1 MAENVGG
8 GGGGRGESAG
18 DKARE
23 EFFSEAQEIV
33 DGLSRDLLALDDVC
47 RRGGSDAELVN
58 DVFRAVHTLKGLSGL
73 FGAAMMSGLSH
84 ELENLLDDLRLGR
97 IELTSQV
104 LDLLFQSVELYGRIL
119 AAAKGDAPEPAQEV
133 KALLASLGQVAQ
145 QKGGGGG
152 SVVAQYELDPGLL
165 GVLTEYEEHRL
176 RTNLQAG
183 LSLYRMRVQFQLA
196 TIDSALDDLKAKT
209 RPHGEI
215 ITFLPTGE
223 GGDAESVELEILVAS
238 RASLGVLRPA
248 VAGPNIT
255 VEEVRRRDGSPNP
268 AASIPPPPLDPGAP
282 GPPGTQGGQGTFGDP
297 YRMSMG
303 PPTTSAGDALLDE
316 INAAGGST
324 RTSAPPPAPSFPP
337 NQGQTGQYGQP
348 GTYPP
353 GGIPGA
359 PLPVIP
365 GAGFAG
371 GTTSGGSSGSAGS
384 RELTLRSVT
393 QTVRVDIRKLDHL
406 MNIVGELAI
415 VRGVVAR
422 LSERVRLDPDLKEI
436 APDLHRLH
444 RSFDRHLAQMQNGI
458 LEVRMVPLGQVFDKL
473 ARIVRQI
480 SREHDKQVNLVIT
493 GAETEIDK
501 LIVEE
506 LSDPL
511 MHMIRNAIDHGIED
525 KDERMRVGKPPVGT
539 IALNAFQK
547 GNHVVLEI
555 EDDGKGMDPAV
566 IVAAALRR
574 GLVSESEAREMSSKE
589 VLSLVFQPGFTT
601 RDDVTALS
609 GRGVGMDIVKTNISK
624 LGGVVDISSEVGIGT
639 KMTITLPITLA
650 IISVLMLEVAGR
662 TFCMP
667 LASVEEAI
675 VFDDSMIKTFEGREV
690 MTQRGATLPI
700 VRLAKLFQLEGWR
713 PGVWINESAPTP
725 KPPEVRPGR
734 KAKSYCIVAAVAD
747 RRVGFI
753 VDKLV
758 GQQDIVIKAL
768 GKSLRKA
775 RGLAGATD
783 LGDQRVGLVLDA
795 AALINEVLASS
806 PEGRL
811 AGQLEGPRS
820 PKAVAGGPS

>member
-1 MAENVGG
+1 
-8 GGGGRGESAG
+8 
-18 DKARE
+18 
-23 EFFSEAQEIV
+23 
-33 DGLSRDLLALDDVC
+33 
-47 RRGGSDAELVN
+47 
-58 DVFRAVHTLKGLSGL
+58 
-73 FGAAMMSGLSH
+73 
-84 ELENLLDDLRLGR
+84 
-97 IELTSQV
+97 
-104 LDLLFQSVELYGRIL
+104 
-119 AAAKGDAPEPAQEV
+119 
-133 KALLASLGQVAQ
+133 
-145 QKGGGGG
+145 
-152 SVVAQYELDPGLL
+152 
-165 GVLTEYEEHRL
+165 
-176 RTNLQAG
+176 
-183 LSLYRMRVQFQLA
+183 
-196 TIDSALDDLKAKT
+196 
-209 RPHGEI
+209 
-215 ITFLPTGE
+215 
-223 GGDAESVELEILVAS
+223 
-238 RASLGVLRPA
+238 
-248 VAGPNIT
+248 
-255 VEEVRRRDGSPNP
+255 
-268 AASIPPPPLDPGAP
+268 
-282 GPPGTQGGQGTFGDP
+282 
-297 YRMSMG
+297 
-303 PPTTSAGDALLDE
+303 
-316 INAAGGST
+316 
-324 RTSAPPPAPSFPP
+324 
-337 NQGQTGQYGQP
+337 
-348 GTYPP
+348 
-353 GGIPGA
+353 
-359 PLPVIP
+359 
-365 GAGFAG
+365 
-371 GTTSGGSSGSAGS
+371 
-384 RELTLRSVT
+384 
-393 QTVRVDIRKLDHL
+393 

-493 GAETEIDK
+493 GSETEIDK

-511 MHMIRNAIDHGIED
+511 MHMIRNAIDHGIEE

-555 EDDGKGMDPAV
+555 EDDGKGMDPAR
-566 IVAAALRR
+566 IIAAALRR
-574 GLVSESEAREMSSKE
+574 GIVTEADAREMSSKE
-589 VLSLVFQPGFTT
+589 ILTLVFQPGFTT

-675 VFDDSMIKTFEGREV
+675 VFDDAMIRTFEGREV

-700 VRLAKLFQLEGWR
+700 VRLAKLFHLEGYR
-713 PGVWINESAPTP
+713 PGVWVNESAPTP

-734 KAKSYCIVAAVAD
+734 KAKSYCVVAAVAD

-753 VDKLV
+753 VDRLV

-768 GKSLRKA
+768 GKSLKKA
-775 RGLAGATD
+775 SGLAGATE

-806 PEGRL
+806 PEGRI
-811 AGQLEGPRS
+811 AGALEAPR
-820 PKAVAGGPS
+820 AVKTADGGVN